1 MVGCGRQAQEEGD
14 ICVLTADS
22 LYSTAETNTI
32 FQSNY
37 TPIKKKKKTGK
48 WNKKM
53 EGETVL
59 T

>member
-37 TPIKKKKKTGK
+37 TPIKKKKKLASGIK
-48 WNKKM
+48 RWKVK
-53 EGETVL
+53 L
-59 T
+59 F